1 LARIV
6 LFANTAWYLY
16 NFRLSLAKAL
26 RARGDLV
33 TLLSPHD
40 EYAARLEEEG
50 FSWLGIEFDRSGL
63 NPILEI
69 ALVGRLVGR
78 YHSLEPDLV
87 HHFTVKPVLYGSVA
101 ALVGGR
107 PAVVNSITGMGYIA
121 LARGLRGEVLRL
133 ITRVLYRGFLPR
145 RSSRVIFQNRSDRD
159 HFLAARLV
167 PEASV
172 VVIPGSG
179 VDIRRFHVTP
189 EPAGEPVVLMAS
201 RMLWDKGV
209 GELVEASRLLR
220 ARGLKPRIV
229 LAGRPDA
236 GNPRTISQEQ
246 LRQWGAD
253 EGVEWVGHRE
263 DMPDLYARAQVVVLP
278 SYGEGLPKSLVE
290 AAACG
295 RAIIA
300 TDVPGCREAVD
311 DGVNGLLVKSRDP
324 VSLADAIQ
332 ALLQDPDR
340 RAAMGRRGRERAERE
355 FSDEQIVGQTLAVYD
370 ELLSRRSHQA

>member
-1 LARIV
+1 MARIV

-69 ALVGRLVGR
+69 ALVGKLVGR

>member
-50 FSWLGIEFDRSGL
+50 FSWVGIEFDRSGL
-63 NPILEI
+63 NPIVEI
-69 ALVGRLVGR
+69 ALIGRLVGR